1 VAFLRFFFGLFGG
14 MSIKQILSVTRR
26 LQFVK
31 LALKAQASMAQLCRM
46 FGLSRK
52 SGYKWKARFERDG
65 VGGLQDRSRRP
76 VRSPRQI
83 SHKWLARIRWLRRY
97 HRTWGSRKLAA
108 RLRKDYGKRGA
119 PSART
124 VGKWLRRLKL
134 SRRQA
139 RNKRPL
145 PGPALP
151 RVVLT
156 QPVRSNQVWTV
167 DFKGWF
173 RTRDGQRVDPLT
185 VRDLFSRY
193 LLAVHLL
200 KRQTWEPARRV
211 FLRLFR
217 RYGYPVAIRV
227 DNGSPFGSTG
237 AAGLSRLS
245 AWWTALGIRVEFIAP
260 GHPEQNGA
268 HEQMHRVLKAEIT
281 RPASRH
287 QRAQQRRADRWA
299 RQYNYHRPHEAL
311 QQRVP
316 AEIYRPKREP
326 LRTVQL
332 HYGRGWIERRVRSNG
347 EIRWRG
353 RKRFVGEAFIGYR
366 VGVKPLTKSKAAIY
380 FGSLLIGEIW
390 ESDSGGMRPIRY
402 EKGSGRVD

>member
-1 VAFLRFFFGLFGG
+1 
-14 MSIKQILSVTRR
+14 MSVKQIVSVTRR
-26 LQFVK
+26 MQFVK
-31 LALKAQASMAQLCRM
+31 LALKGQISMSQLCRM

-52 SGYKWKARFERDG
+52 SGYKWIARFERDG
-65 VGGLQDRSRRP
+65 VRGLKDRSRRP
-76 VRSPRQI
+76 VRSPHQT
-83 SHKWLARIRWLRRY
+83 SSKWLIRIRSLRRR
-97 HRTWGSRKLAA
+97 HRSWGSRKLAA

-124 VGKWLRRLKL
+124 VGKWLQRLKL
-134 SRRQA
+134 IGKQV

-151 RVVLT
+151 RTALT
-156 QPVRSNQVWTV
+156 QPVRSNHVWTV

-185 VRDLFSRY
+185 VRDLFSR
-193 LLAVHLL
+193 HLL
-200 KRQTWEPARRV
+200 VVRLLRQQKWEAARRV
-211 FLRLFR
+211 FLQLFR
-217 RYGYPVAIRV
+217 RYGYPAVIRV

-245 AWWTALGIRVEFIAP
+245 AWWTALRIRVEFIAP

-287 QRAQQRRADRWA
+287 LQAQQKRANRWV
-299 RQYNYHRPHEAL
+299 RQYNDERPHEAL
-311 QQRVP
+311 QQRTP
-316 AEIYRPKREP
+316 AEIYRPKPEP
-326 LRTVQL
+326 ARGVRLR
-332 HYGRGWIERRVRSNG
+332 YRRGVIERRVRSNG

-353 RKRFVGEAFIGYR
+353 RKRFVGEAFISYR
-366 VGVKPLTKSKAAIY
+366 VGVKPTANNKAALY
-380 FGSLLIGEIW
+380 FGTLLIGEMW
-390 ESDSGGMRPIRY
+390 ESDMGGMRPIRF
-402 EKGSGRVD
+402 EKGSRRVA